1 MEGWGQCPLAISPA
15 NGTGSWLAIRVVRS
29 RDELSTEPLRDC
41 SPHTSDGNIPAR
53 QLRRAIGLMNQDA
66 GALVG
71 KKVTRAAI
79 FAKRRPCSVNNYQ
92 NYSAGDAHDIG
103 G

>member
-1 MEGWGQCPLAISPA
+1 
-15 NGTGSWLAIRVVRS
+15 
-29 RDELSTEPLRDC
+29 
-41 SPHTSDGNIPAR
+41 
-53 QLRRAIGLMNQDA
+53 MNQDA